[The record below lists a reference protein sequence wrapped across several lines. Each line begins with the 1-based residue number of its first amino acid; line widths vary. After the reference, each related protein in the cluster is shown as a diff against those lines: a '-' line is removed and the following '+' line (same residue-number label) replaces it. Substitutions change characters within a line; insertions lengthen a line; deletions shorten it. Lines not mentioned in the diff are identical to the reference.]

1 MGMDTGD
8 RNENRYDV
16 QVAASVTNGGTSEQ
30 TVKVTNLSSSGCRF
44 TAYGTLRL
52 GPLISIRAGRS
63 ALLKARVKW
72 RDGNTYGVRFEDPVP
87 PAILDHIRL
96 FLSERPALVADRQ
109 EATIAG

>member
-1 MGMDTGD
+1 MGMDAGD
-8 RNENRYDV
+8 RNEDRYDV
-16 QVAASVTNGGTSEQ
+16 QVAASVTNGGASEQ

-44 TAYGTLRL
+44 TAYGKLRL

-72 RDGNTYGVRFEDPVP
+72 RDGDTYGVRFEEPVP
-87 PAILDHIRL
+87 SAMLDHIRL
-96 FLSERPALVADRQ
+96 FLSDRPALVADRQ